1 MDNLRII
8 AVTNE
13 ELVLSVC
20 AMGDEILREYFSS
33 RTDEKQIDEMLE
45 HSFSLDALIKEINN
59 GHEYFLIS
67 SDYTFAGFSSVLEKD
82 GVLLLDKLYI
92 HPDFSKKELY
102 LAILEKNIELCKIR
116 NLDKIQLLCDKKNT
130 FALELYKTAGFEV
143 KDEHTTMIGNVIKV
157 ENHILEY
164 CIK

>member
-20 AMGDEILREYFSS
+20 AMSDEILRTYFSS
-33 RTDEKQIDEMLE
+33 QANESQIDEMLE

-67 SDYTFAGFSSVLEKD
+67 YDYTFAGFSSVLEKD
-82 GVLLLDKLYI
+82 DVLVLDKLYI
-92 HPDFSKKELY
+92 HPDFVTNELY
-102 LAILEKNIELCKIR
+102 SAVLEKNIELCKIR
-116 NLDKIQLLCDKKNT
+116 NLNKIQLICDKNNT
-130 FALELYKTAGFEV
+130 YALEIYKKAGFEI
-143 KDEHTTMIGNVIKV
+143 KNSETTQIGNSIKV
-157 ENHILEY
+157 ENNILEY
-164 CIK
+164 SVK